1 MQCDIINQGDTNN
14 TNDTIRHS
22 PVQQVESQPPDV
34 PQLLSLLE
42 GLVVPL
48 QPPPLQREA
57 LEGLGLGHQV
67 SQVDRTKSQFT
78 THAARSAGSLVP
90 PRKLTKQFHNRS

>member
-57 LEGLGLGHQV
+57 LDLHGPSG
-67 SQVDRTKSQFT
+67 KS
-78 THAARSAGSLVP
+78 G
-90 PRKLTKQFHNRS
+90 